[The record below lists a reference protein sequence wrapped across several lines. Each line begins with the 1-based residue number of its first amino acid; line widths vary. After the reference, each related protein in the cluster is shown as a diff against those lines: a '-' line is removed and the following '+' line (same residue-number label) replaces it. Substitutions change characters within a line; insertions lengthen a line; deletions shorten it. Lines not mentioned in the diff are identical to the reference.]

1 MFKFIGRM
9 FEKKHTAYCVKCRDH
24 RDIKDVTYTE
34 SKGRKSRR
42 GACCECGSQT
52 STYVTA

>member
-1 MFKFIGRM
+1 MFEFIGKI
-9 FEKKHTAYCVKCRDH
+9 FGKKHSAYCVKCRGH
-24 RDIKDVTYTE
+24 RDIKDVSYAE

-42 GACCECGSQT
+42 GACCTCGSTT